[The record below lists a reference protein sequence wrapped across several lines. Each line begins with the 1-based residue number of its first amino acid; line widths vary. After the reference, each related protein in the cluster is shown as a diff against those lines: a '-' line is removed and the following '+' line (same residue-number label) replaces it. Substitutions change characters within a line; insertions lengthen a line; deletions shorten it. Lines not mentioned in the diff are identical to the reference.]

1 MRVYNVEEYESTVAM
16 VDLTQSF
23 SFFNF
28 TISYGSLLLHVIII
42 NYFFKNIQ
50 FINWIKKYLTNS
62 SKMNKLYIYYS
73 LRSQM

>member
-50 FINWIKKYLTNS
+50 FIN
-62 SKMNKLYIYYS
+62 
-73 LRSQM
+73 